1 MQEYFT
7 VTWNMP
13 DCEVRPAL
21 TSPWWTSAFRQTS
34 VCTCT
39 CGRPGWP
46 SVSPSSPFL
55 PQVRPGKEWRAQAA
69 DRLRHSLLL
78 AVIILSIIEVIIVLL
93 LIFLRKRILI
103 AIALIKEASR

>member
-1 MQEYFT
+1 MSI
-7 VTWNMP
+7 
-13 DCEVRPAL
+13 AL
-21 TSPWWTSAFRQTS
+21 VCGSHYQHCFRHMVGNARIHLLQWTSPEA
-34 VCTCT
+34 
-39 CGRPGWP
+39 
-46 SVSPSSPFL
+46 
-55 PQVRPGKEWRAQAA
+55 QVRPGKEWRAQAA